1 MPEQR
6 QYRYPGIQPFTGQQ
20 KDLFFGRDEDQEQL
34 LSLLLLERL
43 TVLFGKSGYGK
54 SSLLQAGIAPRL
66 ERETQRGKRTYTP
79 VFIRFH
85 SRLGNEQYNWFDWF
99 SFHLEQQVPGLNP
112 KTPAGVP
119 KSIWGELKR
128 RETETNQ
135 VFILIFDQFEEIFT
149 YPPDQIEALKNQ
161 LADLLYADIP
171 EYLEENEDAH
181 SEAEVAWLS
190 QKVDARV
197 VIAIRADRLSELD
210 QLKNTLPAI
219 LNKRYELR
227 ALTQEQ
233 AREALEKPAAR
244 TGDGFLSPTF
254 SWYPDA
260 LEKLLTD
267 LAHNR
272 QGRDTGIEAFQLQV
286 LAQHVENRVI
296 QGLVPDRNGDGTPD
310 VTLSDL
316 PNLDRLYENFY
327 EDSIN
332 KLASNNRKK
341 AQRLLE
347 QGLIFEA
354 DNQRINLHEK
364 LIQRDYKADTAL
376 IQQLI
381 GLRLLRAEPST
392 SGGRNIELSHDAF
405 VLPILNSARR
415 RKHDMWKRRAKFS
428 GALAMLCGFIILLSS
443 LFSMLE
449 PAEMPSLPSAQVVQ
463 ENLELVHEVDS
474 LRRIQAE
481 LDSVRA
487 VILTYVDCV
496 NRHDIECCS
505 AIMTDTL
512 VRYHRVDSLPRLQR
526 EKLDRDYYRRHAGDR
541 IAEVSFVTVE
551 KVGENYE
558 ASMNVQF
565 QYERKGT
572 VPVIYQ
578 IKLNSDRKI
587 FYLRSLFVKEE
598 TSSSN
603 HE

>member
-1 MPEQR
+1 MPEPR
-6 QYRYPGIQPFTGQQ
+6 LHRYPGIQPFTGQQ

-54 SSLLQAGIAPRL
+54 SSLLQAGIAPQL

-79 VFIRFH
+79 VFVRFH
-85 SRLGNEQYNWFDWF
+85 SRFGNEQYNWFDWF
-99 SFHLEQQVPGLNP
+99 SFHLEQQVPARNS

-119 KSIWGELKR
+119 KTIWGELKR

-135 VFILIFDQFEEIFT
+135 VFVLIFDQFEEIFT
-149 YPPDQIEALKNQ
+149 YPTDQIEAFKNQ

-171 EYLEENEDAH
+171 EYLEQHEDAH
-181 SEAEVAWLS
+181 SVEEIAWLS

-233 AREALEKPAAR
+233 AREALEKPAAL
-244 TGDGFLSPTF
+244 TGDNFLSLAFT
-254 SWYPDA
+254 WHPDA
-260 LEKLLTD
+260 LKKLLTD
-267 LAHNR
+267 LAHDR

-296 QGLVPDRNGDGTPD
+296 QGLVPDRNGDGVPD

-332 KLASNNRKK
+332 KLVSNNRKK

-364 LIQRDYKADTAL
+364 LIQRDYKVDTAL
-376 IQQLI
+376 IQELI
-381 GLRLLRAEPST
+381 DLRLLRAEPST
-392 SGGRNIELSHDAF
+392 SGGRNIELAHDAF

-415 RKHDMWKRRAKFS
+415 RKQDMWKGRAKFF
-428 GALAMLCGFIILLSS
+428 GALTMLCGFTILLSS

-449 PAEMPSLPSAQVVQ
+449 PAEMPSPPSAQVVQ
-463 ENLELVHEVDS
+463 ENRELVHEVDS

-487 VILTYVDCV
+487 VILLYVDCV
-496 NRHDIECCS
+496 NRHDIACCS
-505 AIMTDTL
+505 EVMTDTL

-526 EKLDRDYYRRHAGDR
+526 EKLDRDYFRRHPGDK
-541 IAEVSFVTVE
+541 ITEIVHTTVE
-551 KVGENYE
+551 KVGDVYDV
-558 ASMNVQF
+558 SMNVVF
-565 QYERKGT
+565 EYEKKGL
-572 VPVIYQ
+572 VPVIFQ
-578 IKLNSDRKI
+578 IKLNNDRKI
-587 FYLRSLFVKEE
+587 FYLRSLLVKEE
-598 TSSSN
+598 TPSGSQ
-603 HE
+603 E